1 MKISQMKSGN
11 PFLFLLFTCVL
22 SMGVLFSA
30 SAQNGPGKRKA
41 GAAAKV
47 KASET
52 VVYLVRHAE
61 KAASNGNM
69 TDDPDLSEAGQKRAE
84 VLKTKFAAAP
94 VAALFAT
101 KYKRTQQTLQPLAT
115 TLQQTVQIY
124 DARDFTSLVEKIK
137 KEYAGKTV
145 VVAGH
150 SNTVLSLLE
159 ALGGKKPFTEI
170 ADYQYDYLFKVTLR
184 EGKETQVDVQQ
195 YGQASTAT
203 AN

>member
-1 MKISQMKSGN
+1 MK
-11 PFLFLLFTCVL
+11 PLFLLGICFLAVF
-22 SMGVLFSA
+22 SLFDL
-30 SAQNGPGKRKA
+30 SAQKAAGKRNPA
-41 GAAAKV
+41 TGASK
-47 KASET
+47 KTSEPQT

-84 VLKTKFAAAP
+84 VLKTKFASAP

-115 TLQQTVQIY
+115 TLKQTIQVY
-124 DARDFTSLVEKIK
+124 DARDFAGLSQKIK
-137 KEYAGKTV
+137 QEYAGKTV

-150 SNTVLSLLE
+150 SNTVLPLVE
-159 ALGGKKPFTEI
+159 ALGGKKPFAEI
-170 ADYQYDYLFKVTLR
+170 ADHQYDYLFKVTLR
-184 EGKETQVDVQQ
+184 EGKEPQVDVQQ
-195 YGQASTAT
+195 YGEASVAP